1 MNKESSIINERL
13 HMPPARADDDLLS
26 QFALRRVTPQA
37 DQRGGTDR
45 DRGNAQ
51 Q

>member
-1 MNKESSIINERL
+1 
-13 HMPPARADDDLLS
+13 MPRARADDDLLS
-26 QFALRRVTPQA
+26 QFALRRVAPQA